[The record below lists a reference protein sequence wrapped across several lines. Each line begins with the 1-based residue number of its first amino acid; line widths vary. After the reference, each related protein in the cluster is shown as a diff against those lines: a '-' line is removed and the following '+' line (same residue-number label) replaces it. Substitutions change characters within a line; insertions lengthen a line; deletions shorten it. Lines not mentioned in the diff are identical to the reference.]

1 MKKLFPNTTKQILI
15 KPPPPRHRN
24 NIKYPAGRVSQ
35 RRTSRCAPFLIN
47 ILPLRSGNLVDQMSG
62 RFMWSPRIQTG
73 PRFASPRGK
82 IFHAATATTTTT
94 TTSSTALDGIPGL
107 PTRKKKY
114 ITLTHFADAFL
125 YVNRR
130 DSLKSPGCGLNLWK
144 GWRELTTQRP

>member
-1 MKKLFPNTTKQILI
+1 MKKLFPGTTEQILI
-15 KPPPPRHRN
+15 KPPPPPRHRN

-82 IFHAATATTTTT
+82 IFHAATATTT
-94 TTSSTALDGIPGL
+94 STALDGIPGL
-107 PTRKKKY
+107 TTQKKY

-130 DSLKSPGCGLNLWK
+130 DSLKSPGCG
-144 GWRELTTQRP
+144 